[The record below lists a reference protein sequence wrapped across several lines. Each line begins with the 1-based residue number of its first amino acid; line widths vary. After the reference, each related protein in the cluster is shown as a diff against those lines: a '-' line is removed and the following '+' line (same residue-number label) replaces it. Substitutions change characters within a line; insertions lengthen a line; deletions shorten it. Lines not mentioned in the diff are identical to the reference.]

1 MVLQEGE
8 PEVGLVRTISQ
19 AARLELRNEEGLS
32 DQMRAKLDQLDEGT
46 HAATPLAFALHVR
59 GFRFRWC

>member
-1 MVLQEGE
+1 MLQEGE
-8 PEVGLVRTISQ
+8 PEVGLMRTISQ

-46 HAATPLAFALHVR
+46 HAATPLRVCMRAGSVFS
-59 GFRFRWC
+59 WC